1 MPRRTKI
8 SVENLHP
15 NYKPDKKK
23 IASLAKRI
31 LSAHRSNLDLD
42 IILVKDQFIRQLNK
56 NFRRKDKVTDVLSF
70 GMREGEKIGL
80 ELNYLGD
87 VYVCLDQARR
97 QAKEYKIPFAEEVY
111 RLITHGILHL
121 LGYEHKTK
129 EQTKGMKKK
138 EELFI
143 AQVKNMKR

>member
-56 NFRRKDKVTDVLSF
+56 NFRKRDKVTDVLSF
-70 GMREGEKIGL
+70 GMREGKGIGL
-80 ELNYLGD
+80 EQNYLGD
-87 VYVCLDQARR
+87 VYVCLDQAKR
-97 QAKEYKIPFAEEVY
+97 QAKEYEIPFVEEVY

-129 EQTKGMKKK
+129 RQTERMKKK
-138 EELFI
+138 EELFV
-143 AQVKNMKR
+143 AQAKNMKR

>member
-8 SVENLHP
+8 SVENLHH
-15 NYKPDKKK
+15 NCKPDKKK

-42 IILVKDQFIRQLNK
+42 IILVKDEFIRQLNK

-70 GMREGEKIGL
+70 GMEEGKKIGL

-87 VYVCLDQARR
+87 VYVCLDQAKR
-97 QAKEYKIPFAEEVY
+97 QAKEYEIPFVEEVY
-111 RLITHGILHL
+111 RLVTHGILHL

-129 EQTKGMKKK
+129 KQTERMKSK
-138 EELFI
+138 EDLFI